1 MLAFD
6 VRELAVSAVA
16 VDGKLSQDDAVWMPA
31 DVRPDD
37 RIRVTGRLSVAG
49 HDRFYVSGQVEGTVT
64 IDCRRCLTPVAV
76 AVSEPATAI
85 FSEAENED
93 AGDPDVF
100 PLSEG
105 GRVVDL
111 RQAVREQWLLNVPSF
126 AECRPDCR
134 GICPTCGADLN
145 AGACQCAPVP
155 DSRWQALRAARGL
168 AE

>member
-6 VRELAVSAVA
+6 VRELAVSAAA
-16 VDGKLSQDDAVWMPA
+16 VDGELAQDDAVWMPA
-31 DVRPDD
+31 DVRSDEP
-37 RIRVTGRLSVAG
+37 IRVTGRLSAAG
-49 HDRFYVSGQVEGTVT
+49 HDRFYFSGRVEGTVT
-64 IDCRRCLTPVAV
+64 LDCRRCLNPVK
-76 AVSEPATAI
+76 VSVNEPATAI

-100 PLSEG
+100 PLAEG

-126 AECRPDCR
+126 AQCRPDCR

-145 AGACQCAPVP
+145 AGACQCVPVP
-155 DSRWQALRAARGL
+155 DSRWHALRAARGL